1 MPPRWL
7 RRVVMPPV
15 VLVVGLV
22 VLVCSPVLAVLAALA
37 SPLVPGRWV
46 PLRLL
51 GLLLLYLGRECVG
64 MSVGCW
70 LWVVSGFG
78 RRLHTPQMQQR
89 HYALMSWFLGGLFTQ
104 ATRLFNLSVEIE
116 APEEAPH
123 ATRRPVVVLS
133 RHSGPG
139 DSFLLVHLLLD
150 RYARA
155 TRIVMKSLL
164 ELDPCI
170 DMVGHRLPNYF
181 VEPRGRGTAD
191 FEQGIGTLA
200 STLPP
205 DGALLLFPEG
215 GNFTRGRRRKAIQKL
230 MDQGQVKE
238 ALDAGRLRNLLP
250 PRAAGAFA
258 ALSAAPQA
266 DVLFVGHTGFGPADD
281 ATAVWRAV
289 PTDCRLRMRFWLVP
303 AEEVPT
309 GEEERVDWLYSWWA
323 SIDEWIDGAR
333 MPDATQ
339 SGPAPLAPKGTR

>member
-7 RRVVMPPV
+7 RRLVMPPV
-15 VLVVGLV
+15 VVLIGLG
-22 VLVCSPVLAVLAALA
+22 VLVASPLLALLALLA

-46 PLRLL
+46 PPRML
-51 GLLLLYLGRECVG
+51 GLLLLYLGRECAG
-64 MSVGCW
+64 MAAGCW
-70 LWVVSGFG
+70 LWLASGFG
-78 RRLHTPQMQQR
+78 ARLHTPQMQRR
-89 HYALMSWFLGGLFTQ
+89 HYALMSWFLGGLFTR
-104 ATRLFNLSVEIE
+104 ATRLFNLSVDIE
-116 APEEAPH
+116 APAEREEGPH
-123 ATRRPVVVLS
+123 ATTRPVVVLS

-150 RYARA
+150 RYHRLP
-155 TRIVMKSLL
+155 RIVMKSLL

-170 DMVGHRLPNYF
+170 DMIGHRLPHYF
-181 VEPRGRGTAD
+181 VEPRGRGTSD
-191 FEQGIGTLA
+191 FEHGIAGLA
-200 STLPP
+200 RDLPA

-230 MDQGQVKE
+230 MDQGQVQA

-258 ALSAAPQA
+258 ALTAAPEA

-303 AEEVPT
+303 AADVPAD
-309 GEEERVDWLYSWWA
+309 EDERVEWLYGWWA
-323 SIDEWIDGAR
+323 RIDKWINGA
-333 MPDATQ
+333 Q
-339 SGPAPLAPKGTR
+339 APIADVAA